1 MVDTE
6 KPELVFAFDPVIPAI
21 NDDAAVVLLRILQQ
35 HAEARNDS
43 DVQSNTAY
51 ESVDNDTA

>member
-6 KPELVFAFDPVIPAI
+6 KPELVFAFDPAIPAI
-21 NDDAAVVLLRILQQ
+21 NDNAAAVLLRILQQ

-43 DVQSNTAY
+43 DVQSNTGY
-51 ESVDNDTA
+51 ERVDNDAA